1 MSGLKQNAILL
12 KVNKTKLK
20 KVLFFFWRCKAVT
33 QSSFW
38 GKLRDANN
46 IKPLNVCKL
55 IFSFIFTWLCISDKS
70 IFGSQLCVN
79 NLITHLLFYIFS
91 TGLFR
96 FSLSFFIFPKRH
108 GFWWKR
114 VGQRT
119 ARKKRERERDR
130 DRDRDRKAK
139 SNSISA

>member
-20 KVLFFFWRCKAVT
+20 KVLFFFFWRCKAVT

-96 FSLSFFIFPKRH
+96 FSLSFFYLPQETRFLVKES
-108 GFWWKR
+108 WTKNNK
-114 VGQRT
+114 
-119 ARKKRERERDR
+119 KKRERERQR
-130 DRDRDRKAK
+130 QRQR
-139 SNSISA
+139 